1 MPKIIGYSIPN
12 QKETHKLSQYVD
24 DTNFF
29 VLTEELMIE
38 ILQFLKKHEVAT
50 GATINIS
57 KTTILPSAGGKIYNL
72 DKKKQHTNKR
82 YYQDRRRTLY
92 R

>member
-1 MPKIIGYSIPN
+1 
-12 QKETHKLSQYVD
+12 
-24 DTNFF
+24 
-29 VLTEELMIE
+29 MIE
-38 ILQFLKKHEVAT
+38 ILQFLKKYEVAT

-57 KTTILPSAGGKIYNL
+57 KTTILSSAGEKIYNL
-72 DKKKQHTNKR
+72 DKKKKHTNKR

>member
-1 MPKIIGYSIPN
+1 MGYSIPN

-38 ILQFLKKHEVAT
+38 ILQFLKKYKVQLEQQLTFPKPQSYLQQV
-50 GATINIS
+50 GKS
-57 KTTILPSAGGKIYNL
+57 TT
-72 DKKKQHTNKR
+72 
-82 YYQDRRRTLY
+82 
-92 R
+92 